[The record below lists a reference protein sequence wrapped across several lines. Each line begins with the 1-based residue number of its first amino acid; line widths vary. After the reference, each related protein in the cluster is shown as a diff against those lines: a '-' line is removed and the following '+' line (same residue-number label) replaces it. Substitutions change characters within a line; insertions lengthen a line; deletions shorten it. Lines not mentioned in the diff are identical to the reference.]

1 MSGSSS
7 RSHEVSLSVYGI
19 RASLPQW
26 RNPQRLSVRLRRKA
40 RLEQAKPQH
49 FEVATQRYT
58 ALAAFQQGRMPPDVS
73 RRSIQRW
80 QKQYREGEVKYGNG
94 YLGLLPE
101 WSACGNRLP
110 RLDQEVEE
118 LLEHFIANTYE
129 TLKQQPMR
137 EVYLLF
143 ERTVRD
149 KHLPVPSYTT
159 FQQRIAERS
168 SADATRKRYGPRAAA
183 AEEWYW
189 EIEPTTPPHGTRPWG
204 VAHID
209 HTQLD
214 IELVG
219 ARTGRSPRSSLG
231 DLPHGRFHPS
241 ITRRLH
247 HVRSAQLSLGH
258 DGLTRM
264 CLALW
269 QTAANHRR
277 RWWS

>member
-1 MSGSSS
+1 MYHGEASNAGRSNIVKVRSNTAMAILVFFQSG
-7 RSHEVSLSVYGI
+7 V
-19 RASLPQW
+19 P
-26 RNPQRLSVRLRRKA
+26 
-40 RLEQAKPQH
+40 
-49 FEVATQRYT
+49 VA
-58 ALAAFQQGRMPPDVS
+58 
-73 RRSIQRW
+73 I
-80 QKQYREGEVKYGNG
+80 G
-94 YLGLLPE
+94 YPTGP
-101 WSACGNRLP
+101 G
-110 RLDQEVEE
+110 VEE

-129 TLKQQPMR
+129 TLKQHPMR

-189 EIEPTTPPHGTRPWG
+189 EIEPTTPPHGHMPRG

-219 ARTGRSPRSSLG
+219 ARTGRCLG
-231 DLPHGRFHPS
+231 RPWATFLNTDAF
-241 ITRRLH
+241 TRRLL
-247 HVRSAQLSLGH
+247 VVYITFDPPSYRSAMMVLRECVWRYGRLPQTIVV
-258 DGLTRM
+258 DGGPDFRSTYFETLVTYYHCTKATRPWAKPHYGSV
-264 CLALW
+264 CERLVSH
-269 QTAANHRR
+269 Q
-277 RWWS
+277 